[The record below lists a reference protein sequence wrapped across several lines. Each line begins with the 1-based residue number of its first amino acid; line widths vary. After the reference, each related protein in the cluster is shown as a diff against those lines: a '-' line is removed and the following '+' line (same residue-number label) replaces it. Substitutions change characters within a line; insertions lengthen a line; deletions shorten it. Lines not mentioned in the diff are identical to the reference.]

1 MKIGLGIEIGAVF
14 KGLGAFKDTAK
25 SVDSLNPK
33 ISTLGKIKL
42 GIIDSFKTLSSQV
55 KLTTK
60 DIEKFN
66 SIKEK
71 MESTNLKLDSLKN
84 YRNDFKSSIMDKV
97 ALGTSV
103 ALPMKLAIDFES
115 SMADVNKVV
124 NFASNEEAKAFE
136 QSILKMTRS
145 IPINASGLAEI
156 VAAGGQLGI
165 TKDKLLDFTQVTAK
179 MSTAFDMSTAEAGES
194 SATLMNIFGL
204 SVSGVSS
211 LGDALNHL
219 SDNSASKAKDLV
231 NVLARV
237 GGTSKVFGITAE
249 QTASL
254 ASAFLAMGKPAEV
267 TGTAI
272 NALLQK
278 LGTADKQGDK
288 FQSALSQMGLSTQEL
303 KDNIKENA
311 EGAIVDFLTKINGIE
326 NDEKLGLLSDMFG
339 AEYADDI
346 ALLTTGIDNYTSA
359 IGHLADKTKYA
370 GSMNRE
376 FEVRS
381 NTTANSMVLFKNGIS
396 EIGINIGSVLLPA
409 LNSVLKPLIGMT
421 NSLASA
427 TSEYPVLTK
436 VVFGATFGV
445 IGLGIAFS
453 TLGFMGS
460 FALSG
465 LLIAR
470 KGLLLLTAAL
480 NFAKI
485 GVRSFIGATGI
496 GLLVVGASL
505 IYEHW
510 DPIKTFFSEL
520 WDNPMKKLN
529 EFWEG
534 LKEKMSWA
542 KPILMELGALF
553 GMVSKEELAAFK
565 KEDAQKELDEKKK
578 RQELA
583 KEHGIDE
590 NSMEMEQRINVW
602 KKESN
607 NKSNLAL
614 DLPKAEPTLNNSI
627 TIKEDKGNANDTAL
641 ILPKAEPIVD
651 NSPVFKENN
660 NSLPEIPKVKEVSNI
675 TKVVHNTPTY
685 HITVNNPADGFD
697 IEAEMKKVEQKN
709 KNKQLEDLD

>member
-25 SVDSLNPK
+25 SVDELNPK

-42 GIIDSFKTLSSQV
+42 GITDSFKKLSSQV

-124 NFASNEEAKAFE
+124 DFASTEEAKAFE

-204 SVSGVSS
+204 SVSGVSD

-237 GGTSKVFGITAE
+237 GGNSKLLGITAE

-272 NALLQK
+272 NAIFQK
-278 LGTADKQGDK
+278 LGTADKQGKK
-288 FQSALSQMGLSTQEL
+288 FQDALEQMGLSTQEL
-303 KDNIKENA
+303 KENISENA
-311 EGAIVDFLTKINGIE
+311 EGAIVDFLKRIQSIE
-326 NDEKLGLLSDMFG
+326 DDEKLGLLSDMFG
-339 AEYADDI
+339 AEYADDV
-346 ALLTTGIDNYTSA
+346 ALLTVGLDNYTSA

-381 NTTANSMVLFKNGIS
+381 KTTANSMVLFKNGIS

-409 LNSVLKPLIGMT
+409 FNSILKPLIGMT
-421 NSLASA
+421 NSLAEA
-427 TSEYPVLTK
+427 TSKYPVLTK

-485 GVRSFIGATGI
+485 GVRAFMGATGI

-505 IYEHW
+505 IYEYW
-510 DPIKTFFSEL
+510 DPIKTFFTEL

-553 GMVSKEELAAFK
+553 GMVSKDELSAFK
-565 KEDAQKELDEKKK
+565 KSEEQRLKKLADQEAEQKYINSLDEKS
-578 RQELA
+578 A
-583 KEHGIDE
+583 KEYIE
-590 NSMEMEQRINVW
+590 NYG
-602 KKESN
+602 KK
-607 NKSNLAL
+607 
-614 DLPKAEPTLNNSI
+614 
-627 TIKEDKGNANDTAL
+627 
-641 ILPKAEPIVD
+641 
-651 NSPVFKENN
+651 
-660 NSLPEIPKVKEVSNI
+660 SLPDIPKVNETTGVKTVN
-675 TKVVHNTPTY
+675 NNPTY
-685 HITVNNPADGFD
+685 HVTVNNPVDGFD
-697 IEAEMKKVEQKN
+697 IEKELKKVEQNN
-709 KNKQLEDLD
+709 KNKQLEDID

>member
-14 KGLGAFKDTAK
+14 KGIGAFKDTAK
-25 SVDSLNPK
+25 SVDELNPK
-33 ISTLGKIKL
+33 LSTLGKIKL
-42 GIIDSFKTLSSQV
+42 GITDYFKKASEQI

-60 DIEKFN
+60 DLEKFGAIQ
-66 SIKEK
+66 SK
-71 MESTNLKLDSLKN
+71 MDSTNLKLESLNN
-84 YRNDFKSSIMDKV
+84 YRDKFKSSIMDKV
-97 ALGTSV
+97 ALGTTV

-124 NFASNEEAKAFE
+124 DFASTEEAKAFE
-136 QSILKMTRS
+136 QTILKMSRT
-145 IPINASGLAEI
+145 IPINATGLAEI

-179 MSTAFDMSTAEAGES
+179 MSTAFDMSTKEAGES

-204 SVSGVSS
+204 SVSGISS

-231 NVLARV
+231 DVLARV
-237 GGTSKVFGITAE
+237 GGTSKLFKLTAE

-267 TGTAI
+267 AGTTI

-278 LGTADKQGDK
+278 LDTADKQGEK
-288 FQSALSQMGLSTQEL
+288 FQNALKSMGLSSKKL
-303 KDNIKENA
+303 KENIKQNGEA
-311 EGAIVDFLTKINGIE
+311 AIVDFLKRINTI
-326 NDEKLGLLSDMFG
+326 DDSKKLGILNDMFG

-381 NTTANSMVLFKNGIS
+381 KTTANSMVLFKNGIS
-396 EIGINIGSVLLPA
+396 EIGINIGSVLLPG
-409 LNSVLKPLIGMT
+409 LNSILSPLKSMT
-421 NSLASA
+421 NSLADA

-485 GVRSFIGATGI
+485 GIRAFIGATGI

-510 DPIKTFFSEL
+510 DPIKTFFTEL
-520 WDNPMKKLN
+520 WDNPTKKLN

-534 LKEKMSWA
+534 LKEKFSWA
-542 KPILMELGALF
+542 KPILMELGTLL
-553 GMVSKEELAAFK
+553 GMVSKDELKAFK
-565 KEDAQKELDEKKK
+565 KDELEKELAEKKK

-590 NSMEMEQRINVW
+590 NSMEMEQRIKAW
-602 KKESN
+602 KKESD
-607 NKSNLAL
+607 NKSN
-614 DLPKAEPTLNNSI
+614 
-627 TIKEDKGNANDTAL
+627 TAL
-641 ILPKAEPIVD
+641 ILPKAEPIAVND
-651 NSPVFKENN
+651 SISKDDKSSDKNTTLILPKAEPVVTNSPVFKENKS
-660 NSLPEIPKVKEVSNI
+660 SLPDIPKVNETSN
-675 TKVVHNTPTY
+675 TKIVNNTPTY
-685 HITVNNPADGFD
+685 NITVNNPTDGFD
-697 IEAEMKKVEQKN
+697 IEKEMKKVEQKN

>member
-25 SVDSLNPK
+25 SVDELKQK

-42 GIIDSFKTLSSQV
+42 GITDSFKKLSSQV

-103 ALPMKLAIDFES
+103 ALPMKLAIDYES

-124 NFASNEEAKAFE
+124 DFTSTEEAKAIE
-136 QSILKMTRS
+136 NYISKMTRS

-204 SVSGVSS
+204 SVSGVSD

-237 GGTSKVFGITAE
+237 GGNSKLLKITAE

-272 NALLQK
+272 NAIFQK
-278 LGTADKQGDK
+278 LGTADKQGKK
-288 FQSALSQMGLSTQEL
+288 FQDALEQMGLSTQEL
-303 KDNIKENA
+303 KENISENA
-311 EGAIVDFLTKINGIE
+311 EGAIVDFLKRIQSIE
-326 NDEKLGLLSDMFG
+326 DDEKLGLLSDMFG
-339 AEYADDI
+339 AEYADDV
-346 ALLTTGIDNYTSA
+346 ALLTVGLDNYTSA

-381 NTTANSMVLFKNGIS
+381 KTTANSMVLFKNGIS
-396 EIGINIGSVLLPA
+396 EVGINIGSVLLPA
-409 LNSVLKPLIGMT
+409 FNSILKPLIGMT
-421 NSLASA
+421 NSLADA
-427 TSEYPVLTK
+427 TTQYPVLTK

-445 IGLGIAFS
+445 IGLGIALS
-453 TLGFMGS
+453 TIGNMGS
-460 FALSG
+460 FVVSG
-465 LLIAR
+465 LIKNK
-470 KGLLLLTAAL
+470 KGFLAIQSSAL
-480 NFAKI
+480 FAKI
-485 GVRSFIGATGI
+485 GVRAFMGATGI

-505 IYEHW
+505 IYEYW
-510 DPIKTFFSEL
+510 DPIKTFFVEL
-520 WDNPMKKLN
+520 WDNPTKKLN
-529 EFWEG
+529 EFWDG
-534 LKEKMSWA
+534 LKDMFSFA
-542 KPILMELGALF
+542 KPMLMELGNIF
-553 GMVSKEELAAFK
+553 GMVSDDELKGFK
-565 KEDAQKELDEKKK
+565 KDEAQKELDEAKKK
-578 RQELA
+578 
-583 KEHGIDE
+583 
-590 NSMEMEQRINVW
+590 
-602 KKESN
+602 
-607 NKSNLAL
+607 
-614 DLPKAEPTLNNSI
+614 
-627 TIKEDKGNANDTAL
+627 
-641 ILPKAEPIVD
+641 
-651 NSPVFKENN
+651 
-660 NSLPEIPKVKEVSNI
+660 SLPDIPKVNETQGAKTVNNS
-675 TKVVHNTPTY
+675 PTY
-685 HITVNNPADGFD
+685 NVTVNNPVDGFD
-697 IEAEMKKVEQKN
+697 IEKELKKVEQN
-709 KNKQLEDLD
+709 NINKQLEDID

>member
-25 SVDSLNPK
+25 SVDELNPK

-42 GIIDSFKTLSSQV
+42 GITDSFKKLSSQV

-124 NFASNEEAKAFE
+124 DFASTEEAKAFE

-204 SVSGVSS
+204 SVSGVSD

-237 GGTSKVFGITAE
+237 GGNSKLLKITAE

-272 NALLQK
+272 NAIFQK
-278 LGTADKQGDK
+278 LGTADKQGKK
-288 FQSALSQMGLSTQEL
+288 FQDALEQMGLSTQEL
-303 KDNIKENA
+303 KENISENA
-311 EGAIVDFLTKINGIE
+311 EGAIVDFLKRIQSIE
-326 NDEKLGLLSDMFG
+326 DDEKLGLLSDMFG
-339 AEYADDI
+339 AEYADDV
-346 ALLTTGIDNYTSA
+346 ALLTVGLDNYTSA

-381 NTTANSMVLFKNGIS
+381 KTTANSMVLFKNGIS

-409 LNSVLKPLIGMT
+409 FNSILKPLIGMT
-421 NSLASA
+421 NSLADA
-427 TSEYPVLTK
+427 TTQYPVLTK

-445 IGLGIAFS
+445 IGLGIALS
-453 TLGFMGS
+453 TIGYMGS
-460 FALSG
+460 FVVSG
-465 LLIAR
+465 LLMIK
-470 KGLLLLTAAL
+470 KGFLAIQSSAL
-480 NFAKI
+480 FAKI
-485 GVRSFIGATGI
+485 GVRAFMGATGI
-496 GLLVVGASL
+496 GLLFVGLGL
-505 IYEHW
+505 IYEYW

-520 WDNPMKKLN
+520 WDNPTKKLN

-542 KPILMELGALF
+542 KPMLMELGNIF
-553 GMVSKEELAAFK
+553 GMVSDDELKVFK
-565 KEDAQKELDEKKK
+565 KEEAQKELDEKKK

-590 NSMEMEQRINVW
+590 NSMQMEERIKVW
-602 KKESN
+602 KKESDS
-607 NKSNLAL
+607 KSNIAL
-614 DLPKAEPTLNNSI
+614 DLPKAEPVV
-627 TIKEDKGNANDTAL
+627 A
-641 ILPKAEPIVD
+641 

-660 NSLPEIPKVKEVSNI
+660 SNSLPDIPKVNETSN
-675 TKVVHNTPTY
+675 TKIVHNTPTY
-685 HITVNNPADGFD
+685 HITVNNPASGFD
-697 IEAEMKKVEQKN
+697 IEKEMKKVEHKN
-709 KNKQLEDLD
+709 KNKQLEDID

>member
-25 SVDSLNPK
+25 SVDELNPK

-42 GIIDSFKTLSSQV
+42 GITDSFKKLSSQV

-124 NFASNEEAKAFE
+124 DFASTEEAKAFE

-204 SVSGVSS
+204 SVSGVSD

-237 GGTSKVFGITAE
+237 GGNSKLLGITAE

-272 NALLQK
+272 NAIFQK
-278 LGTADKQGDK
+278 LGTADKQGKK
-288 FQSALSQMGLSTQEL
+288 FQDALEQMGLSTQEL
-303 KDNIKENA
+303 KENISENA
-311 EGAIVDFLTKINGIE
+311 EGAIVDFLKRIQSIE
-326 NDEKLGLLSDMFG
+326 DDEKLGLLSDMFG
-339 AEYADDI
+339 AEYADDV
-346 ALLTTGIDNYTSA
+346 ALLTVGLDNYTSA

-381 NTTANSMVLFKNGIS
+381 KTTANSMVLFKNGIS

-409 LNSVLKPLIGMT
+409 FNSILKPLIGMT
-421 NSLASA
+421 NSLADA
-427 TSEYPVLTK
+427 TTQYPVLTK

-445 IGLGIAFS
+445 IGLGIALS
-453 TLGFMGS
+453 TIGYMGS
-460 FALSG
+460 FVVSG
-465 LLIAR
+465 LLMIK
-470 KGLLLLTAAL
+470 KGFLAIQSSAL
-480 NFAKI
+480 FAKI
-485 GVRSFIGATGI
+485 GVRAFMGATGI

-505 IYEHW
+505 IYEYW
-510 DPIKTFFSEL
+510 DPIKTFFVEL

-553 GMVSKEELAAFK
+553 GKVSKEELAAFK
-565 KEDAQKELDEKKK
+565 KEDAQKELDEAKKK
-578 RQELA
+578 
-583 KEHGIDE
+583 
-590 NSMEMEQRINVW
+590 
-602 KKESN
+602 
-607 NKSNLAL
+607 
-614 DLPKAEPTLNNSI
+614 
-627 TIKEDKGNANDTAL
+627 
-641 ILPKAEPIVD
+641 
-651 NSPVFKENN
+651 
-660 NSLPEIPKVKEVSNI
+660 SLPDIPKVNETQGAK
-675 TKVVHNTPTY
+675 TVHNNPTY

-697 IEAEMKKVEQKN
+697 IEKEMKKVEQKN
-709 KNKQLEDLD
+709 KNKQLEDID

>member
-25 SVDSLNPK
+25 SVDELNPK

-42 GIIDSFKTLSSQV
+42 GITDSFKKLSSQV

-124 NFASNEEAKAFE
+124 DFASTEEAKAFE

-204 SVSGVSS
+204 SVSGVSD

-237 GGTSKVFGITAE
+237 GGNSKLLGITAE

-272 NALLQK
+272 NAIFQK
-278 LGTADKQGDK
+278 LGTADKQGKK
-288 FQSALSQMGLSTQEL
+288 FQDALEQMGLSTQEL
-303 KDNIKENA
+303 KENISENA
-311 EGAIVDFLTKINGIE
+311 EGAIVDFLKRIQSIE
-326 NDEKLGLLSDMFG
+326 DDEKLGLLSDMFG
-339 AEYADDI
+339 AEYADDV
-346 ALLTTGIDNYTSA
+346 ALLTVGLDNYTSA

-381 NTTANSMVLFKNGIS
+381 KTTANSMVLFKNGIS

-409 LNSVLKPLIGMT
+409 FNSILKPLIGMT
-421 NSLASA
+421 NSLADA
-427 TSEYPVLTK
+427 TTQYPVLTK

-445 IGLGIAFS
+445 IGLGIALS
-453 TLGFMGS
+453 TIGYMGS
-460 FALSG
+460 FVVSG
-465 LLIAR
+465 LLMIK
-470 KGLLLLTAAL
+470 KGFLAIQSSAL
-480 NFAKI
+480 FAKI
-485 GVRSFIGATGI
+485 GVRAFMGATGI
-496 GLLVVGASL
+496 GLLFVGLGL
-505 IYEHW
+505 IYEYW
-510 DPIKTFFSEL
+510 DPIKTFFTEL

-553 GMVSKEELAAFK
+553 GKVSKEELAAFK
-565 KEDAQKELDEKKK
+565 KEEAQKELDEAKKK
-578 RQELA
+578 
-583 KEHGIDE
+583 
-590 NSMEMEQRINVW
+590 
-602 KKESN
+602 
-607 NKSNLAL
+607 
-614 DLPKAEPTLNNSI
+614 
-627 TIKEDKGNANDTAL
+627 
-641 ILPKAEPIVD
+641 
-651 NSPVFKENN
+651 
-660 NSLPEIPKVKEVSNI
+660 SLPDIPKVNETQGAK
-675 TKVVHNTPTY
+675 TVHNNPTY

-697 IEAEMKKVEQKN
+697 IEKEMKKVEQKN
-709 KNKQLEDLD
+709 KNKQLEDID

>member
-25 SVDSLNPK
+25 SVDELNPK

-42 GIIDSFKTLSSQV
+42 GITDSFKKLSSQV

-124 NFASNEEAKAFE
+124 DFASTEEAKAFE

-204 SVSGVSS
+204 SVSGVSD

-237 GGTSKVFGITAE
+237 GGNSKLLGITAE

-272 NALLQK
+272 NAIFQK
-278 LGTADKQGDK
+278 LGTADKQGKK
-288 FQSALSQMGLSTQEL
+288 FQDALEQMGLSTQEL
-303 KDNIKENA
+303 KENISENA
-311 EGAIVDFLTKINGIE
+311 EGAIVDFLKRIQSIE
-326 NDEKLGLLSDMFG
+326 DDEKLGLLSDMFG
-339 AEYADDI
+339 AEYADDV
-346 ALLTTGIDNYTSA
+346 ALLTVGLDNYTSA

-381 NTTANSMVLFKNGIS
+381 KTTANSMVLFKNGIS

-409 LNSVLKPLIGMT
+409 FNSILKPLIGMT
-421 NSLASA
+421 NSLADA
-427 TSEYPVLTK
+427 TTQYPVLTK

-485 GVRSFIGATGI
+485 GVRAFMGATGI

-505 IYEHW
+505 IYEYW
-510 DPIKTFFSEL
+510 DPIKTFFTEL

-590 NSMEMEQRINVW
+590 NSMEMEERIKVW

-614 DLPKAEPTLNNSI
+614 DLPKAEPTLNNSTI
-627 TIKEDKGNANDTAL
+627 IKEDKSNDKNIAL
-641 ILPKAEPIVD
+641 ILPKAEPVVA

-660 NSLPEIPKVKEVSNI
+660 SNSLPDIPKVNETSN
-675 TKVVHNTPTY
+675 TKIVHNTPTY
-685 HITVNNPADGFD
+685 NITVNNPADGFD
-697 IEAEMKKVEQKN
+697 IEKEMKKVEHKN
-709 KNKQLEDLD
+709 KNKQLEDID

>member
-25 SVDSLNPK
+25 SVDELNPK
-33 ISTLGKIKL
+33 LSTLGKIKL
-42 GIIDSFKTLSSQV
+42 GITDSFKKLSSQV

-71 MESTNLKLDSLKN
+71 MESANLKLDSLKN

-124 NFASNEEAKAFE
+124 DFASTEEAKAFE

-204 SVSGVSS
+204 SVSGVSD

-237 GGTSKVFGITAE
+237 GGNSKLLGITAE

-272 NALLQK
+272 NAIFQK
-278 LGTADKQGDK
+278 LGTADKQGKK
-288 FQSALSQMGLSTQEL
+288 FQDALEQMGLSTQEL
-303 KDNIKENA
+303 KENISENA
-311 EGAIVDFLTKINGIE
+311 EGAIVDFLKRIQSIE
-326 NDEKLGLLSDMFG
+326 DDEKLGLLSDMFG
-339 AEYADDI
+339 AEYADDV
-346 ALLTTGIDNYTSA
+346 ALLTVGLDNYTSA

-381 NTTANSMVLFKNGIS
+381 KTTANSMVLFKNGIS

-409 LNSVLKPLIGMT
+409 FNSILKPLIGMT
-421 NSLASA
+421 NSLADA
-427 TSEYPVLTK
+427 TTQYPVLTK

-445 IGLGIAFS
+445 IGLGIALS
-453 TLGFMGS
+453 TIGYMGS
-460 FALSG
+460 FVVSG
-465 LLIAR
+465 LLMIK
-470 KGLLLLTAAL
+470 KGFLAIQSSAL
-480 NFAKI
+480 FAKI
-485 GVRSFIGATGI
+485 GVRAFMGATGI
-496 GLLVVGASL
+496 GLLFVGLGL
-505 IYEHW
+505 IYEYW

-529 EFWEG
+529 EFWDG
-534 LKEKMSWA
+534 LKDMFSFA
-542 KPILMELGALF
+542 KPMLMELGNIF
-553 GMVSKEELAAFK
+553 GMVSDDELKVFK
-565 KEDAQKELDEKKK
+565 KEEAQKELDEAKKK
-578 RQELA
+578 
-583 KEHGIDE
+583 
-590 NSMEMEQRINVW
+590 
-602 KKESN
+602 
-607 NKSNLAL
+607 
-614 DLPKAEPTLNNSI
+614 
-627 TIKEDKGNANDTAL
+627 
-641 ILPKAEPIVD
+641 
-651 NSPVFKENN
+651 
-660 NSLPEIPKVKEVSNI
+660 SLPDIPKVNETTGVKTVNNS
-675 TKVVHNTPTY
+675 PTY
-685 HITVNNPADGFD
+685 HVTVNNPADGFD
-697 IEAEMKKVEQKN
+697 IEKELKKVEQNN

>member
-25 SVDSLNPK
+25 SVDELNPK

-42 GIIDSFKTLSSQV
+42 GITDSFKKLSSQV

-124 NFASNEEAKAFE
+124 DFASTEEAKAFE

-204 SVSGVSS
+204 SVSGVSD

-237 GGTSKVFGITAE
+237 GGNSKLLKITAE

-272 NALLQK
+272 NAIFQK
-278 LGTADKQGDK
+278 LGTADKQGKK
-288 FQSALSQMGLSTQEL
+288 FQDALEQMGLSTQEL
-303 KDNIKENA
+303 KENISENA
-311 EGAIVDFLTKINGIE
+311 EGAIVDFLKRIQSIE
-326 NDEKLGLLSDMFG
+326 DDEKLGLLSDMFG
-339 AEYADDI
+339 AEYADDV
-346 ALLTTGIDNYTSA
+346 ALLTVGLDNYTSA

-381 NTTANSMVLFKNGIS
+381 KTTANSMVLFKNGIS

-409 LNSVLKPLIGMT
+409 FNSILKPLIGMT
-421 NSLASA
+421 NSLADA
-427 TSEYPVLTK
+427 TTQYPVLTK

-485 GVRSFIGATGI
+485 GVRAFMGATGI

-505 IYEHW
+505 IYEYW

-529 EFWEG
+529 EFWDG
-534 LKEKMSWA
+534 LKDMFSFA
-542 KPILMELGALF
+542 KPMLMELGNIF
-553 GMVSKEELAAFK
+553 GMVSDDELKVFK
-565 KEDAQKELDEKKK
+565 KEEAQKELDEAKKK
-578 RQELA
+578 
-583 KEHGIDE
+583 
-590 NSMEMEQRINVW
+590 
-602 KKESN
+602 
-607 NKSNLAL
+607 
-614 DLPKAEPTLNNSI
+614 
-627 TIKEDKGNANDTAL
+627 
-641 ILPKAEPIVD
+641 
-651 NSPVFKENN
+651 
-660 NSLPEIPKVKEVSNI
+660 SLPDIPKVNETQGAK
-675 TKVVHNTPTY
+675 TVHNNPTY

-697 IEAEMKKVEQKN
+697 IEKEMKKVEQKN
-709 KNKQLEDLD
+709 KNKQLEDID

>member
-25 SVDSLNPK
+25 SVDELNPK

-42 GIIDSFKTLSSQV
+42 GITDSFKKLSSQV

-124 NFASNEEAKAFE
+124 DFASTEEAKAFE

-204 SVSGVSS
+204 SVSGVSD

-237 GGTSKVFGITAE
+237 GGNSKLLGITAE

-272 NALLQK
+272 NAIFQK
-278 LGTADKQGDK
+278 LGTADKQGKK
-288 FQSALSQMGLSTQEL
+288 FQDALEQMGLSTQEL
-303 KDNIKENA
+303 KENISENA
-311 EGAIVDFLTKINGIE
+311 EGAIVDFLKRIQSIE
-326 NDEKLGLLSDMFG
+326 DDEKLGLLSDMFG
-339 AEYADDI
+339 AEYADDV
-346 ALLTTGIDNYTSA
+346 ALLTVGLDNYTSA

-381 NTTANSMVLFKNGIS
+381 KTTANSMVLFKNGIS

-409 LNSVLKPLIGMT
+409 FNSILKPLIGMT
-421 NSLASA
+421 NSLAEA

-485 GVRSFIGATGI
+485 GVRAFMGATGI

-505 IYEHW
+505 IYEYW
-510 DPIKTFFSEL
+510 DPIKTFFTEL

-542 KPILMELGALF
+542 KPILMELGALL
-553 GMVSKEELAAFK
+553 GMVSKEELVTYK
-565 KEDAQKELDEKKK
+565 KSEEQRLKKLADQEAEQKYINSLDEKS
-578 RQELA
+578 A
-583 KEHGIDE
+583 KEYIE
-590 NSMEMEQRINVW
+590 NYG
-602 KKESN
+602 KK
-607 NKSNLAL
+607 
-614 DLPKAEPTLNNSI
+614 
-627 TIKEDKGNANDTAL
+627 
-641 ILPKAEPIVD
+641 
-651 NSPVFKENN
+651 
-660 NSLPEIPKVKEVSNI
+660 SLPDIPKVNETQGAK
-675 TKVVHNTPTY
+675 TVHNNPTY

-697 IEAEMKKVEQKN
+697 IEKEMKKVEHKN
-709 KNKQLEDLD
+709 KNKQLEDID

>member
-25 SVDSLNPK
+25 SVDELNPK
-33 ISTLGKIKL
+33 LSTLGKIKL
-42 GIIDSFKTLSSQV
+42 GITDSFKALSSQV

-97 ALGTSV
+97 ALGTTV

-124 NFASNEEAKAFE
+124 NFESGDEAKAFE
-136 QSILKMTRS
+136 QTILKMSRS
-145 IPINASGLAEI
+145 IPINATGLAEI

-204 SVSGVSS
+204 SVSGISS

-278 LGTADKQGDK
+278 LGTADKQGKK
-288 FQSALSQMGLSTQEL
+288 FQDALGQMGLSTQEL

-381 NTTANSMVLFKNGIS
+381 KTTANSMVLFKNGIS

-421 NSLASA
+421 NSLADA
-427 TSEYPVLTK
+427 TSQYPVLTK

-445 IGLGIAFS
+445 IGLGIALS
-453 TLGFMGS
+453 TIGYMGS
-460 FALSG
+460 FVLSG
-465 LLIAR
+465 LLMIK
-470 KGLLLLTAAL
+470 KGFLAIQGSALL
-480 NFAKI
+480 AKI
-485 GVRSFIGATGI
+485 GVRRFMAATGI
-496 GLLVVGASL
+496 GLLIVGASL
-505 IYEHW
+505 VYEHW
-510 DPIKTFFSEL
+510 EPIKTFFSEL

-534 LKEKMSWA
+534 FKEKMSWA

>member
-25 SVDSLNPK
+25 SVDELNPK

-42 GIIDSFKTLSSQV
+42 GITDSFKKLSSQV

-97 ALGTSV
+97 ALGTTV

-124 NFASNEEAKAFE
+124 DFASTEEAKAFE

-204 SVSGVSS
+204 SVSGVSD

-237 GGTSKVFGITAE
+237 GGNSKLLKITAE

-272 NALLQK
+272 NAIFQK
-278 LGTADKQGDK
+278 LGTADKQGKK
-288 FQSALSQMGLSTQEL
+288 FQDALEQMGLSTQEL
-303 KDNIKENA
+303 KENISENA
-311 EGAIVDFLTKINGIE
+311 EGAIVDFLKRIQSIE
-326 NDEKLGLLSDMFG
+326 DDEKLGLLSDMFG
-339 AEYADDI
+339 AEYADDV
-346 ALLTTGIDNYTSA
+346 ALLTVGLDNYTSA

-381 NTTANSMVLFKNGIS
+381 KTTANSMVLFKNGIS

-409 LNSVLKPLIGMT
+409 FNSILKPLIGMT
-421 NSLASA
+421 NSLADA
-427 TSEYPVLTK
+427 TTQYPVLTK

-485 GVRSFIGATGI
+485 GVRAFMGATGI

-505 IYEHW
+505 IYEYW
-510 DPIKTFFSEL
+510 DPIKTFFTEL

-553 GMVSKEELAAFK
+553 GKVSKEELAAFK
-565 KEDAQKELDEKKK
+565 KEEAQKELDEAKKK
-578 RQELA
+578 
-583 KEHGIDE
+583 
-590 NSMEMEQRINVW
+590 
-602 KKESN
+602 
-607 NKSNLAL
+607 
-614 DLPKAEPTLNNSI
+614 
-627 TIKEDKGNANDTAL
+627 
-641 ILPKAEPIVD
+641 
-651 NSPVFKENN
+651 
-660 NSLPEIPKVKEVSNI
+660 SLPDIPKVNETTGVKTVNNS
-675 TKVVHNTPTY
+675 PTY
-685 HITVNNPADGFD
+685 HVTVNNPVDGFD
-697 IEAEMKKVEQKN
+697 IEKELKKVEQNN
-709 KNKQLEDLD
+709 KNKQLEDID

>member
-25 SVDSLNPK
+25 SVDELNPK

-42 GIIDSFKTLSSQV
+42 GITDSFKKLSSQV

-124 NFASNEEAKAFE
+124 DFASTEEAKAFE

-204 SVSGVSS
+204 SVSGVSD

-237 GGTSKVFGITAE
+237 GGNSKLLGITAE

-272 NALLQK
+272 NAIFQK
-278 LGTADKQGDK
+278 LGTADKQGKK
-288 FQSALSQMGLSTQEL
+288 FQDALEQMGLSTQEL
-303 KDNIKENA
+303 KENISENA
-311 EGAIVDFLTKINGIE
+311 EGAIVDFLKRIQSIE
-326 NDEKLGLLSDMFG
+326 DDEKLGLLSDMFG
-339 AEYADDI
+339 AEYADDV
-346 ALLTTGIDNYTSA
+346 ALLTVGLDNYTSA

-381 NTTANSMVLFKNGIS
+381 KTTANSMVLFKNGIS

-409 LNSVLKPLIGMT
+409 FNSILKPLIGMT
-421 NSLASA
+421 NSLADA
-427 TSEYPVLTK
+427 TTQYPVLTK

-485 GVRSFIGATGI
+485 GVRAFMGATGI

-505 IYEHW
+505 IYEYW
-510 DPIKTFFSEL
+510 DPIKTFFTEL

-553 GMVSKEELAAFK
+553 GMVSKDELSAFK
-565 KEDAQKELDEKKK
+565 KSEEQRLKKLADQEAEQKYINSLDEKS
-578 RQELA
+578 A
-583 KEHGIDE
+583 KEYIE
-590 NSMEMEQRINVW
+590 NYG
-602 KKESN
+602 KK
-607 NKSNLAL
+607 
-614 DLPKAEPTLNNSI
+614 
-627 TIKEDKGNANDTAL
+627 
-641 ILPKAEPIVD
+641 
-651 NSPVFKENN
+651 
-660 NSLPEIPKVKEVSNI
+660 SLPDIPKVNETQGAKTVN
-675 TKVVHNTPTY
+675 NNPTY
-685 HITVNNPADGFD
+685 NITVNNPADGFD
-697 IEAEMKKVEQKN
+697 IEKEMKKVEQKN
-709 KNKQLEDLD
+709 KNKQLEDID

>member
-25 SVDSLNPK
+25 SVDELNPK
-33 ISTLGKIKL
+33 LSTLGKIKL
-42 GIIDSFKTLSSQV
+42 GITDSFKALSSQV
-55 KLTTK
+55 KLTSK

-124 NFASNEEAKAFE
+124 DFASTEEAKAFE

-204 SVSGVSS
+204 SVSGVSD

-237 GGTSKVFGITAE
+237 GGNSKLLGITAE

-272 NALLQK
+272 NAIFQK
-278 LGTADKQGDK
+278 LGTADKQGKK
-288 FQSALSQMGLSTQEL
+288 FQDALEQMGLSTQEL
-303 KDNIKENA
+303 KENISENA
-311 EGAIVDFLTKINGIE
+311 EGAIVDFLKRIQSIE
-326 NDEKLGLLSDMFG
+326 DDEKLGLLSDMFG
-339 AEYADDI
+339 AEYADDV
-346 ALLTTGIDNYTSA
+346 ALLTVGLDNYTSA

-381 NTTANSMVLFKNGIS
+381 KTTANSMVLFKNGIS

-409 LNSVLKPLIGMT
+409 FNSILKPLIGMT
-421 NSLASA
+421 NSLAEA
-427 TSEYPVLTK
+427 TSKYPILTK

-485 GVRSFIGATGI
+485 GVRAFMGATGI
-496 GLLVVGASL
+496 GLLFVGASL
-505 IYEHW
+505 IYEYW
-510 DPIKTFFSEL
+510 DPIKTFFTEL

-697 IEAEMKKVEQKN
+697 IEKEMKKVEQKN

>member
-14 KGLGAFKDTAK
+14 KGIGAFKDTAK
-25 SVDSLNPK
+25 SVDELNPK
-33 ISTLGKIKL
+33 LSTLGKIKL
-42 GIIDSFKTLSSQV
+42 GITDSFKALSSQV

-71 MESTNLKLDSLKN
+71 MESANLKLDSLKN
-84 YRNDFKSSIMDKV
+84 YKNNFKSSIMDKV
-97 ALGTSV
+97 ALGTTV

-124 NFASNEEAKAFE
+124 DFASTEEAKAFE

-204 SVSGVSS
+204 SVSGVSD

-231 NVLARV
+231 DVLARV

-278 LGTADKQGDK
+278 LGTADKQGKK
-288 FQSALSQMGLSTQEL
+288 FQDALGQMGLSTEEL
-303 KDNIKENA
+303 KENISNNA

-346 ALLTTGIDNYTSA
+346 ALLTTGLDNYTSA

-381 NTTANSMVLFKNGIS
+381 KTTANSMVLFKNGIS

-409 LNSVLKPLIGMT
+409 LNFILKPLIGMT
-421 NSLASA
+421 NSLADA
-427 TSEYPVLTK
+427 TTQYPVLTK

-445 IGLGIAFS
+445 ISLGIAFS
-453 TLGFMGS
+453 TLGYLGS

-485 GVRSFIGATGI
+485 GVRAFMGATGI

-505 IYEHW
+505 IYEYW
-510 DPIKTFFSEL
+510 DPIKTFFTEL
-520 WDNPMKKLN
+520 WDNPTKKLN

-553 GMVSKEELAAFK
+553 GMVSKEELSAFK
-565 KEDAQKELDEKKK
+565 KEEAEKELAEKKK

-590 NSMEMEQRINVW
+590 NSDEMEEKIKAW

-607 NKSNLAL
+607 SKSNIAL
-614 DLPKAEPTLNNSI
+614 DLPKAESVVNNST
-627 TIKEDKGNANDTAL
+627 TIKEDKGNANNTAL
-641 ILPKAEPIVD
+641 ILPKAEPVVA

-660 NSLPEIPKVKEVSNI
+660 SNSLPDIPKVNETSN
-675 TKVVHNTPTY
+675 TKIVHNTPTY
-685 HITVNNPADGFD
+685 NITVNNPADGFD
-697 IEAEMKKVEQKN
+697 IEKELKKVEQKN
-709 KNKQLEDLD
+709 KNKQLEDID

>member
-25 SVDSLNPK
+25 SVDELNPK

-42 GIIDSFKTLSSQV
+42 GITDSFKKLSSQV

-97 ALGTSV
+97 ALGTTV

-124 NFASNEEAKAFE
+124 DFASTEEAKAFE

-204 SVSGVSS
+204 SVSGVSD

-237 GGTSKVFGITAE
+237 GGNSKLLGITAE

-272 NALLQK
+272 NAIFQK
-278 LGTADKQGDK
+278 LGTADKQGKK
-288 FQSALSQMGLSTQEL
+288 FQDALEQMGLSTQEL
-303 KDNIKENA
+303 KENISENA
-311 EGAIVDFLTKINGIE
+311 EGAIVDFLKRIQSIE
-326 NDEKLGLLSDMFG
+326 DDEKLGLLSDMFG
-339 AEYADDI
+339 AEYADDV
-346 ALLTTGIDNYTSA
+346 ALLTVGLDNYTSA

-381 NTTANSMVLFKNGIS
+381 KTTANSMVLFKNGIS

-409 LNSVLKPLIGMT
+409 FNSILKPLIGMT
-421 NSLASA
+421 NSLADA
-427 TSEYPVLTK
+427 TTQYPVLTK

-485 GVRSFIGATGI
+485 GVRAFMGATGI

-505 IYEHW
+505 IYEYW
-510 DPIKTFFSEL
+510 DPIKTFFTEL

-553 GMVSKEELAAFK
+553 GKVSKEELAAFK
-565 KEDAQKELDEKKK
+565 KEEAQKELDEAKKK
-578 RQELA
+578 
-583 KEHGIDE
+583 
-590 NSMEMEQRINVW
+590 
-602 KKESN
+602 
-607 NKSNLAL
+607 
-614 DLPKAEPTLNNSI
+614 
-627 TIKEDKGNANDTAL
+627 
-641 ILPKAEPIVD
+641 
-651 NSPVFKENN
+651 
-660 NSLPEIPKVKEVSNI
+660 SLPDIPKVNETTGVKTVNNS
-675 TKVVHNTPTY
+675 PTY
-685 HITVNNPADGFD
+685 HVTVNNPADGFD
-697 IEAEMKKVEQKN
+697 IEKELKKVEQNN
-709 KNKQLEDLD
+709 KNKQLEDID

>member
-25 SVDSLNPK
+25 SVDELNPK
-33 ISTLGKIKL
+33 LSTLGKIKL
-42 GIIDSFKTLSSQV
+42 GITDSFKKLSSQV

-71 MESTNLKLDSLKN
+71 MESANLKLDSLKN

-204 SVSGVSS
+204 SVSGISS

-288 FQSALSQMGLSTQEL
+288 FQSALSQMGLSAQEL

-381 NTTANSMVLFKNGIS
+381 KTTANSMVLFKNGIS

-409 LNSVLKPLIGMT
+409 FNSILKPLIGMT
-421 NSLASA
+421 NSLADA
-427 TSEYPVLTK
+427 TSQYPVLTK

-445 IGLGIAFS
+445 IGLGIALS
-453 TLGFMGS
+453 TIGYMGS
-460 FALSG
+460 FVLSG
-465 LLIAR
+465 LLMIK
-470 KGLLLLTAAL
+470 KGFLAIQGSALL
-480 NFAKI
+480 AKI
-485 GVRSFIGATGI
+485 GVRRLMAATGI
-496 GLLVVGASL
+496 GLLIVGASL
-505 IYEHW
+505 VYEHW
-510 DPIKTFFSEL
+510 DPIKTFFTEL

-553 GMVSKEELAAFK
+553 GKVSKEELAAFK
-565 KEDAQKELDEKKK
+565 KEEAQKELDEAKKK
-578 RQELA
+578 
-583 KEHGIDE
+583 
-590 NSMEMEQRINVW
+590 
-602 KKESN
+602 
-607 NKSNLAL
+607 
-614 DLPKAEPTLNNSI
+614 
-627 TIKEDKGNANDTAL
+627 
-641 ILPKAEPIVD
+641 
-651 NSPVFKENN
+651 
-660 NSLPEIPKVKEVSNI
+660 SLPDIPKVNETTGVKTVNNS
-675 TKVVHNTPTY
+675 PTY

-697 IEAEMKKVEQKN
+697 IEKEMKKVEQKN

>member
-25 SVDSLNPK
+25 SVDELNPK
-33 ISTLGKIKL
+33 LSTLGKIKL
-42 GIIDSFKTLSSQV
+42 GITDSFKKLSSQV

-124 NFASNEEAKAFE
+124 DFASTEEAKAFE

-204 SVSGVSS
+204 SVSGVSD

-237 GGTSKVFGITAE
+237 GGNSKLLGITAE

-272 NALLQK
+272 NAIFQK
-278 LGTADKQGDK
+278 LGTADKQGKK
-288 FQSALSQMGLSTQEL
+288 FQDALEQMGLSTQEL
-303 KDNIKENA
+303 KENISENA
-311 EGAIVDFLTKINGIE
+311 EGAIVDFLKRIQSIE
-326 NDEKLGLLSDMFG
+326 DDEKLGLLSDMFG
-339 AEYADDI
+339 AEYADDV
-346 ALLTTGIDNYTSA
+346 ALLTVGLDNYTSA

-381 NTTANSMVLFKNGIS
+381 KTTANSMVLFKNGIS

-409 LNSVLKPLIGMT
+409 FNSILKPLIGMT
-421 NSLASA
+421 NSLADA
-427 TSEYPVLTK
+427 TTQYPVLTK

-445 IGLGIAFS
+445 IGLGIALS
-453 TLGFMGS
+453 TIGYMGS
-460 FALSG
+460 FVVSG
-465 LLIAR
+465 LLMIK
-470 KGLLLLTAAL
+470 KGFLAIQGSALL
-480 NFAKI
+480 AKI
-485 GVRSFIGATGI
+485 GVRRFMAATGI
-496 GLLVVGASL
+496 GLLIVGASL
-505 IYEHW
+505 VYEHW
-510 DPIKTFFSEL
+510 EPIKTFFVEL
-520 WDNPMKKLN
+520 WDNPTKKLN

-542 KPILMELGALF
+542 KPMLMELGNIF
-553 GMVSKEELAAFK
+553 GMVSDDELKVFK
-565 KEDAQKELDEKKK
+565 KEEAQKELDEAKKK
-578 RQELA
+578 
-583 KEHGIDE
+583 
-590 NSMEMEQRINVW
+590 
-602 KKESN
+602 
-607 NKSNLAL
+607 
-614 DLPKAEPTLNNSI
+614 
-627 TIKEDKGNANDTAL
+627 
-641 ILPKAEPIVD
+641 
-651 NSPVFKENN
+651 
-660 NSLPEIPKVKEVSNI
+660 SLPDIPKVNETQGAK
-675 TKVVHNTPTY
+675 TVHNNPTY

-697 IEAEMKKVEQKN
+697 IEKEIKKVEQKN
-709 KNKQLEDLD
+709 KNKQLEDID

>member
-25 SVDSLNPK
+25 SVDELNPK

-42 GIIDSFKTLSSQV
+42 GITDSFKKLSSQV

-124 NFASNEEAKAFE
+124 DFASTEEAKAFE

-179 MSTAFDMSTAEAGES
+179 MNTAFDMSTAEAGES

-237 GGTSKVFGITAE
+237 GGNSKLLGITAE

-272 NALLQK
+272 NAIFQK
-278 LGTADKQGDK
+278 LGTADKQGKK
-288 FQSALSQMGLSTQEL
+288 FQDALEQMGLSTQEL
-303 KDNIKENA
+303 KENISENA
-311 EGAIVDFLTKINGIE
+311 EGAIVDFLKRIQSIE
-326 NDEKLGLLSDMFG
+326 DDEKLGLLSDMFG
-339 AEYADDI
+339 AEYADDV
-346 ALLTTGIDNYTSA
+346 ALLTVGLDNYTSA

-381 NTTANSMVLFKNGIS
+381 KTTANSMVLFKNGIS

-409 LNSVLKPLIGMT
+409 FNSILKPLIGMT
-421 NSLASA
+421 NSLADA
-427 TSEYPVLTK
+427 TTQYPVLTK

-445 IGLGIAFS
+445 IGLGIALS
-453 TLGFMGS
+453 TIGYMGS
-460 FALSG
+460 FVVSG
-465 LLIAR
+465 LLMIK
-470 KGLLLLTAAL
+470 KGFLAIQSSAL
-480 NFAKI
+480 FAKI
-485 GVRSFIGATGI
+485 GVRAFMGATGI
-496 GLLVVGASL
+496 GLLFVGLGL
-505 IYEHW
+505 IYEYW
-510 DPIKTFFSEL
+510 DPIKTFFTEL

-529 EFWEG
+529 EFWES

-607 NKSNLAL
+607 NKSNIVL
-614 DLPKAEPTLNNSI
+614 DLPKS
-627 TIKEDKGNANDTAL
+627 
-641 ILPKAEPIVD
+641 EPIVD

-697 IEAEMKKVEQKN
+697 IEKEMKKVEHKN
-709 KNKQLEDLD
+709 KNKQLEDID

>member
-25 SVDSLNPK
+25 SVDELNPK
-33 ISTLGKIKL
+33 LSNLGKIKL
-42 GIIDSFKTLSSQV
+42 GITDSFKKLSSQV
-55 KLTTK
+55 KLTSK

-71 MESTNLKLDSLKN
+71 MESTNLKLGSLKN

-97 ALGTSV
+97 ALGTTV

-124 NFASNEEAKAFE
+124 DFASTEEAKAFE

-145 IPINASGLAEI
+145 IPINATGLAEI

-231 NVLARV
+231 DVLARV

-278 LGTADKQGDK
+278 LGTADKQGKK
-288 FQSALSQMGLSTQEL
+288 FQDALGQMGLSTEEL
-303 KDNIKENA
+303 KENISNNA
-311 EGAIVDFLTKINGIE
+311 EGAIVDFLTRINGIE

-359 IGHLADKTKYA
+359 IGHLADKQKYA

-381 NTTANSMVLFKNGIS
+381 KTTSNSMVLFKNGIS

-409 LNSVLKPLIGMT
+409 FNSILKPLIGMT
-421 NSLASA
+421 NSLAEA
-427 TSEYPVLTK
+427 TSKYPVLTK

-485 GVRSFIGATGI
+485 GVRAFMGATGI

-505 IYEHW
+505 IYEYW
-510 DPIKTFFSEL
+510 DPIKTFFTEL

-614 DLPKAEPTLNNSI
+614 DLPKAEP
-627 TIKEDKGNANDTAL
+627 
-641 ILPKAEPIVD
+641 IVD

-685 HITVNNPADGFD
+685 HVTVNNPADGFD
-697 IEAEMKKVEQKN
+697 IEKELKKVEQKN

>member
-25 SVDSLNPK
+25 SVDELNPK

-42 GIIDSFKTLSSQV
+42 GITDSFKKLSSQV

-124 NFASNEEAKAFE
+124 DFASTEEAKAFE

-204 SVSGVSS
+204 SVSGVSD

-237 GGTSKVFGITAE
+237 GGNSKLLGITAE

-272 NALLQK
+272 NAIFQK
-278 LGTADKQGDK
+278 LGTADKQGKK
-288 FQSALSQMGLSTQEL
+288 FQDALEQMGLSTQEL
-303 KDNIKENA
+303 KENISENA
-311 EGAIVDFLTKINGIE
+311 EGAIVDFLKRIQSIE
-326 NDEKLGLLSDMFG
+326 DDEKLGLLSDMFG
-339 AEYADDI
+339 AEYADDV
-346 ALLTTGIDNYTSA
+346 ALLTVGLDNYTSA

-381 NTTANSMVLFKNGIS
+381 KTTANSMVLFKNGIS

-409 LNSVLKPLIGMT
+409 FNSILKPLIGMT
-421 NSLASA
+421 NSLADA
-427 TSEYPVLTK
+427 TTQYPVLTK

-445 IGLGIAFS
+445 IGLGIALS
-453 TLGFMGS
+453 TIGYMGS
-460 FALSG
+460 FVVSG
-465 LLIAR
+465 LLMIK
-470 KGLLLLTAAL
+470 KGFLAIQSSAL
-480 NFAKI
+480 FAKI
-485 GVRSFIGATGI
+485 GVRAFMGATGI

-505 IYEHW
+505 IYEYW
-510 DPIKTFFSEL
+510 DPIKTFFVEL
-520 WDNPMKKLN
+520 WDNPTKKLN

-542 KPILMELGALF
+542 KPMLMELGNIF
-553 GMVSKEELAAFK
+553 GMVSDDELKVFK
-565 KEDAQKELDEKKK
+565 KEEAQKELDEAKKK
-578 RQELA
+578 
-583 KEHGIDE
+583 
-590 NSMEMEQRINVW
+590 
-602 KKESN
+602 
-607 NKSNLAL
+607 
-614 DLPKAEPTLNNSI
+614 
-627 TIKEDKGNANDTAL
+627 
-641 ILPKAEPIVD
+641 
-651 NSPVFKENN
+651 
-660 NSLPEIPKVKEVSNI
+660 SLPDIPKVNETTGVKTVNNS
-675 TKVVHNTPTY
+675 PTY
-685 HITVNNPADGFD
+685 NITVNNPADGFD
-697 IEAEMKKVEQKN
+697 IEKEMKKVEQKN
-709 KNKQLEDLD
+709 KNKQLEDID

>member
-25 SVDSLNPK
+25 SVDELNPK

-42 GIIDSFKTLSSQV
+42 GITDSFKKLSSQV

-71 MESTNLKLDSLKN
+71 MESANLKLDSLKN

-124 NFASNEEAKAFE
+124 NFASTEEAKAFE

-204 SVSGVSS
+204 SVSGVSD

-237 GGTSKVFGITAE
+237 GGNSKLLGITAE

-278 LGTADKQGDK
+278 LGTADKQGKK
-288 FQSALSQMGLSTQEL
+288 FQDALEQMGLSTQEL
-303 KDNIKENA
+303 KENISENA
-311 EGAIVDFLTKINGIE
+311 EGAIVDFLKRIQSIE
-326 NDEKLGLLSDMFG
+326 DDEKLGLLSDMFG
-339 AEYADDI
+339 AEYADDV
-346 ALLTTGIDNYTSA
+346 ALLTVGLDNYTSA

-381 NTTANSMVLFKNGIS
+381 KTTANSMVLFKNGIS

-409 LNSVLKPLIGMT
+409 FNSILKPLIGMT
-421 NSLASA
+421 NSLAEA
-427 TSEYPVLTK
+427 TSKYPVLTK

-445 IGLGIAFS
+445 IGLGIALS
-453 TLGFMGS
+453 TIGYMGS
-460 FALSG
+460 FVVSG
-465 LLIAR
+465 LLMIK
-470 KGLLLLTAAL
+470 KGFLAIQSSAL
-480 NFAKI
+480 FAKI
-485 GVRSFIGATGI
+485 GVRAFMGATGI
-496 GLLVVGASL
+496 GLLFVGLGL
-505 IYEHW
+505 IYEYW

-529 EFWEG
+529 EFWDG
-534 LKEKMSWA
+534 LKDMFSFA
-542 KPILMELGALF
+542 KPMLMELGNIF
-553 GMVSKEELAAFK
+553 GMVSDDELKVFK
-565 KEDAQKELDEKKK
+565 KEEAQKELDEAKKK
-578 RQELA
+578 
-583 KEHGIDE
+583 
-590 NSMEMEQRINVW
+590 
-602 KKESN
+602 
-607 NKSNLAL
+607 
-614 DLPKAEPTLNNSI
+614 
-627 TIKEDKGNANDTAL
+627 
-641 ILPKAEPIVD
+641 
-651 NSPVFKENN
+651 
-660 NSLPEIPKVKEVSNI
+660 SLPDIPKVNETQGVKTVNNS
-675 TKVVHNTPTY
+675 PTY
-685 HITVNNPADGFD
+685 HVTVNNPVDGFD
-697 IEAEMKKVEQKN
+697 IEKELKKVEQNN
-709 KNKQLEDLD
+709 KNKQLEDID

>member
-25 SVDSLNPK
+25 SVDELNPK
-33 ISTLGKIKL
+33 LSTLEKIKL
-42 GIIDSFKTLSSQV
+42 GITDSFKKLSSQV
-55 KLTTK
+55 KLATK

-97 ALGTSV
+97 ALGTTV

-124 NFASNEEAKAFE
+124 NLASNEEAKAFE
-136 QSILKMTRS
+136 NSILKMTRS

-288 FQSALSQMGLSTQEL
+288 FQNALSQMGLSTQEL

-409 LNSVLKPLIGMT
+409 LNFVLKPLIGMT
-421 NSLASA
+421 NSLADA
-427 TSEYPVLTK
+427 TSQYPVLTK

-542 KPILMELGALF
+542 KPILMELGTLF

-565 KEDAQKELDEKKK
+565 KEDAQKSLDEAKKK
-578 RQELA
+578 T
-583 KEHGIDE
+583 
-590 NSMEMEQRINVW
+590 
-602 KKESN
+602 
-607 NKSNLAL
+607 
-614 DLPKAEPTLNNSI
+614 LP
-627 TIKEDKGNANDTAL
+627 D
-641 ILPKAEPIVD
+641 
-651 NSPVFKENN
+651 
-660 NSLPEIPKVKEVSNI
+660 IPKVNEAAGTS
-675 TKVVHNTPTY
+675 KVVHNTPTY
-685 HITVNNPADGFD
+685 NITVNNPADGFD

>member
-25 SVDSLNPK
+25 SVDELNPK

-42 GIIDSFKTLSSQV
+42 GITDSFKKLSSQV

-124 NFASNEEAKAFE
+124 DFASTEEAKAFE

-204 SVSGVSS
+204 SVSGVSD

-237 GGTSKVFGITAE
+237 GGNSKLLGITAE

-272 NALLQK
+272 NAIFQK
-278 LGTADKQGDK
+278 LGTADKQGKK
-288 FQSALSQMGLSTQEL
+288 FQDALEQMGLSTQEL
-303 KDNIKENA
+303 KENISENA
-311 EGAIVDFLTKINGIE
+311 EGAIVDFLKRIQSIE
-326 NDEKLGLLSDMFG
+326 DDEKLGLLSDMFG
-339 AEYADDI
+339 AEYADDV
-346 ALLTTGIDNYTSA
+346 ALLTVGLDNYTSA

-381 NTTANSMVLFKNGIS
+381 KTTANSMVLFKNGIS

-409 LNSVLKPLIGMT
+409 FNSILKPLIGMT
-421 NSLASA
+421 NSLADA
-427 TSEYPVLTK
+427 TTQYPVLTK

-445 IGLGIAFS
+445 IGLGIALS
-453 TLGFMGS
+453 TIGYMGS
-460 FALSG
+460 FVVSG
-465 LLIAR
+465 LLMIK
-470 KGLLLLTAAL
+470 KGFLAIQSSAL
-480 NFAKI
+480 FAKI
-485 GVRSFIGATGI
+485 GVRAFMGATGI
-496 GLLVVGASL
+496 GLLFVGLGL
-505 IYEHW
+505 IYEYW

-529 EFWEG
+529 EFWDG
-534 LKEKMSWA
+534 LKDMFSFA
-542 KPILMELGALF
+542 KPMLMELGNIF
-553 GMVSKEELAAFK
+553 GMVSDDELKVFK
-565 KEDAQKELDEKKK
+565 KEEAQKELDEAKKK
-578 RQELA
+578 
-583 KEHGIDE
+583 
-590 NSMEMEQRINVW
+590 
-602 KKESN
+602 
-607 NKSNLAL
+607 
-614 DLPKAEPTLNNSI
+614 
-627 TIKEDKGNANDTAL
+627 
-641 ILPKAEPIVD
+641 
-651 NSPVFKENN
+651 
-660 NSLPEIPKVKEVSNI
+660 SLPDIPKVNETTGVKTVNNS
-675 TKVVHNTPTY
+675 PTY
-685 HITVNNPADGFD
+685 HVTVNNPVDGFD
-697 IEAEMKKVEQKN
+697 IEKEMKKVEQKN
-709 KNKQLEDLD
+709 KNKQLEDID

>member
-25 SVDSLNPK
+25 SVDELNPK

-42 GIIDSFKTLSSQV
+42 GITDSFKKLSSQV

-124 NFASNEEAKAFE
+124 DFASTEEAKAFE

-145 IPINASGLAEI
+145 IPIYATGLAEI

-204 SVSGVSS
+204 SVSGVSD

-237 GGTSKVFGITAE
+237 GGNSKLLGITAE

-272 NALLQK
+272 NAIFQK
-278 LGTADKQGDK
+278 LGTADKQGKK
-288 FQSALSQMGLSTQEL
+288 FQDALEQMGLSTQEL
-303 KDNIKENA
+303 KENISENA
-311 EGAIVDFLTKINGIE
+311 EGAIVDFLKRIQSIE
-326 NDEKLGLLSDMFG
+326 DDEKLGLLSDMFG
-339 AEYADDI
+339 AEYADDV
-346 ALLTTGIDNYTSA
+346 ALLTVGLDNYTSA

-381 NTTANSMVLFKNGIS
+381 KTTANSMVLFKNGIS

-409 LNSVLKPLIGMT
+409 FNSILKPLIGMT
-421 NSLASA
+421 NSLADA
-427 TSEYPVLTK
+427 TTQYPVLTK

-445 IGLGIAFS
+445 IGLGIALS
-453 TLGFMGS
+453 TIGYMGS
-460 FALSG
+460 FVVSG
-465 LLIAR
+465 LLMIK
-470 KGLLLLTAAL
+470 KGFLAIQSSAL
-480 NFAKI
+480 FAKI
-485 GVRSFIGATGI
+485 GVRAFMGATGI

-505 IYEHW
+505 IYEYW
-510 DPIKTFFSEL
+510 EPIKTFFSEL

-542 KPILMELGALF
+542 KPILMELGNIF
-553 GMVSKEELAAFK
+553 GMVSDDELKGFK
-565 KEDAQKELDEKKK
+565 KDEAQKELDEAKKK
-578 RQELA
+578 
-583 KEHGIDE
+583 
-590 NSMEMEQRINVW
+590 
-602 KKESN
+602 
-607 NKSNLAL
+607 
-614 DLPKAEPTLNNSI
+614 
-627 TIKEDKGNANDTAL
+627 
-641 ILPKAEPIVD
+641 
-651 NSPVFKENN
+651 
-660 NSLPEIPKVKEVSNI
+660 SLPDIPKVNETTGVKTVNNS
-675 TKVVHNTPTY
+675 PTY
-685 HITVNNPADGFD
+685 HVTVNNPVDGFD
-697 IEAEMKKVEQKN
+697 IEKELKKVEQNN

>member
-97 ALGTSV
+97 ALGTTV

-136 QSILKMTRS
+136 QTILKMSRS
-145 IPINASGLAEI
+145 IPINATGLAEI

-204 SVSGVSS
+204 SVSGISS

-326 NDEKLGLLSDMFG
+326 NDEKLGLLSNMFG

-381 NTTANSMVLFKNGIS
+381 KTTANSMVLFKNGIS

-421 NSLASA
+421 NSLATA

-553 GMVSKEELAAFK
+553 GMVSKEELASFK
-565 KEDAQKELDEKKK
+565 KEDAQKSLDEAKKK
-578 RQELA
+578 T
-583 KEHGIDE
+583 
-590 NSMEMEQRINVW
+590 
-602 KKESN
+602 
-607 NKSNLAL
+607 
-614 DLPKAEPTLNNSI
+614 LP
-627 TIKEDKGNANDTAL
+627 D
-641 ILPKAEPIVD
+641 
-651 NSPVFKENN
+651 
-660 NSLPEIPKVKEVSNI
+660 IPKVNEAAGTS
-675 TKVVHNTPTY
+675 KVVHNTPTY
-685 HITVNNPADGFD
+685 NITVNNPADGFD

>member
-25 SVDSLNPK
+25 SVDELNPK
-33 ISTLGKIKL
+33 LSTLGKIKL
-42 GIIDSFKTLSSQV
+42 GITDSFKKLSSQV

-124 NFASNEEAKAFE
+124 NFASTEEAKAFE

-204 SVSGVSS
+204 SVSGVSD

-278 LGTADKQGDK
+278 LGTADKQGKK
-288 FQSALSQMGLSTQEL
+288 FQDALGQMGLSTEEL
-303 KDNIKENA
+303 KENISNNG
-311 EGAIVDFLTKINGIE
+311 EGAIVDFLTRINGIE

-346 ALLTTGIDNYTSA
+346 ALLTTGLDNYTSA

-381 NTTANSMVLFKNGIS
+381 KTTANSMVLFKNGIS

-409 LNSVLKPLIGMT
+409 FNSILKPLIGMT
-421 NSLASA
+421 NTLAEA

-436 VVFGATFGV
+436 VIFGATFGV

-485 GVRSFIGATGI
+485 GVRAFMGATGI

-510 DPIKTFFSEL
+510 EPIKTFFIEL
-520 WDNPMKKLN
+520 WDNPTKKLN

-553 GMVSKEELAAFK
+553 GKVSKEELAAFK
-565 KEDAQKELDEKKK
+565 KEEAQKELDEAKKK
-578 RQELA
+578 
-583 KEHGIDE
+583 
-590 NSMEMEQRINVW
+590 
-602 KKESN
+602 
-607 NKSNLAL
+607 
-614 DLPKAEPTLNNSI
+614 
-627 TIKEDKGNANDTAL
+627 
-641 ILPKAEPIVD
+641 
-651 NSPVFKENN
+651 
-660 NSLPEIPKVKEVSNI
+660 SLPDIPKVNETQGVKTVN
-675 TKVVHNTPTY
+675 NTPTY
-685 HITVNNPADGFD
+685 NITVNNPADGFD

>member
-25 SVDSLNPK
+25 SVDELNPK

-42 GIIDSFKTLSSQV
+42 GITDSFKKLSSQV

-97 ALGTSV
+97 ALGTTV

-124 NFASNEEAKAFE
+124 DFASTEEAKAFE

-204 SVSGVSS
+204 SVSGVSD

-237 GGTSKVFGITAE
+237 GGNSKLLKITAE

-272 NALLQK
+272 NAIFQK
-278 LGTADKQGDK
+278 LGTADKQGKK
-288 FQSALSQMGLSTQEL
+288 FQDALEQMGLSTQEL
-303 KDNIKENA
+303 KENISENA
-311 EGAIVDFLTKINGIE
+311 EGAIVDFLKRIQSIE
-326 NDEKLGLLSDMFG
+326 DDEKLGLLSDMFG
-339 AEYADDI
+339 AEYADDV
-346 ALLTTGIDNYTSA
+346 ALLTVGLDNYTSA

-381 NTTANSMVLFKNGIS
+381 KTTANSMVLFKNGIS

-409 LNSVLKPLIGMT
+409 FNSILKPLIGMT
-421 NSLASA
+421 NSLADA
-427 TSEYPVLTK
+427 TTQYPVLTK

-445 IGLGIAFS
+445 IGLGIALS
-453 TLGFMGS
+453 TIGYMGS
-460 FALSG
+460 FVVSG
-465 LLIAR
+465 LLMIK
-470 KGLLLLTAAL
+470 KGFLAIQGSALL
-480 NFAKI
+480 AKI
-485 GVRSFIGATGI
+485 GVRRFMAATGI
-496 GLLVVGASL
+496 GLLIVGASL
-505 IYEHW
+505 VYEHW
-510 DPIKTFFSEL
+510 EPIKTFFSEL

-529 EFWEG
+529 EFWDG
-534 LKEKMSWA
+534 LKDMFSFA
-542 KPILMELGALF
+542 KPMLMELGNIF
-553 GMVSKEELAAFK
+553 GMVSDDELKVFK
-565 KEDAQKELDEKKK
+565 KEEAQKELDEAKKK
-578 RQELA
+578 
-583 KEHGIDE
+583 
-590 NSMEMEQRINVW
+590 
-602 KKESN
+602 
-607 NKSNLAL
+607 
-614 DLPKAEPTLNNSI
+614 
-627 TIKEDKGNANDTAL
+627 
-641 ILPKAEPIVD
+641 
-651 NSPVFKENN
+651 
-660 NSLPEIPKVKEVSNI
+660 SLPDIPKVNETQGAKTVNNS
-675 TKVVHNTPTY
+675 PTY
-685 HITVNNPADGFD
+685 NINVHNPADGFD
-697 IEAEMKKVEQKN
+697 IEKEMKKVEQNN
-709 KNKQLEDLD
+709 KNKQLEDID

>member
-25 SVDSLNPK
+25 SVDELNPK

-42 GIIDSFKTLSSQV
+42 GITDSFKALSTQV

-124 NFASNEEAKAFE
+124 DFASTEEAKAFE

-204 SVSGVSS
+204 SVSGVSD

-237 GGTSKVFGITAE
+237 GGNSKLLGITAE

-272 NALLQK
+272 NAIFQK
-278 LGTADKQGDK
+278 LGTADKQGKK
-288 FQSALSQMGLSTQEL
+288 FQDALEQMGLSTQEL
-303 KDNIKENA
+303 KENISENA
-311 EGAIVDFLTKINGIE
+311 EGAIVDFLKRIQSIE
-326 NDEKLGLLSDMFG
+326 DDEKLGLLSDMFG
-339 AEYADDI
+339 AEYADDV
-346 ALLTTGIDNYTSA
+346 ALLTVGLDNYTSA

-381 NTTANSMVLFKNGIS
+381 KTTANSMVLFKNGIS

-409 LNSVLKPLIGMT
+409 FNSILKPLIGMT
-421 NSLASA
+421 NSLADA
-427 TSEYPVLTK
+427 TTQYPVLTK

-445 IGLGIAFS
+445 IGLGIALS
-453 TLGFMGS
+453 TIGYMGS
-460 FALSG
+460 FVVSG
-465 LLIAR
+465 LLMIK
-470 KGLLLLTAAL
+470 KGFLAIQSSAL
-480 NFAKI
+480 FAKI
-485 GVRSFIGATGI
+485 GVRAFMGATGI
-496 GLLVVGASL
+496 GLLFVGLGL
-505 IYEHW
+505 IYEYW
-510 DPIKTFFSEL
+510 DPIKTFFTEL

-553 GMVSKEELAAFK
+553 GKVSKEELAAFK
-565 KEDAQKELDEKKK
+565 KEEAQKELDEAKKK
-578 RQELA
+578 
-583 KEHGIDE
+583 
-590 NSMEMEQRINVW
+590 
-602 KKESN
+602 
-607 NKSNLAL
+607 
-614 DLPKAEPTLNNSI
+614 
-627 TIKEDKGNANDTAL
+627 
-641 ILPKAEPIVD
+641 
-651 NSPVFKENN
+651 
-660 NSLPEIPKVKEVSNI
+660 SLPEIPKVNETQGAK
-675 TKVVHNTPTY
+675 TVHNNPTY
-685 HITVNNPADGFD
+685 HVTVNNPADGFD
-697 IEAEMKKVEQKN
+697 IEKELKKVEQNN
-709 KNKQLEDLD
+709 KNKQLEDID

>member
-25 SVDSLNPK
+25 SVDELNPK

-42 GIIDSFKTLSSQV
+42 GITDSFKKLSSQV

-124 NFASNEEAKAFE
+124 DFASTEEAKAFE

-204 SVSGVSS
+204 SVSGVSD

-237 GGTSKVFGITAE
+237 GGNSKLLKITAE

-272 NALLQK
+272 NAIFQT
-278 LGTADKQGDK
+278 LGTADKQGKK
-288 FQSALSQMGLSTQEL
+288 FQDALEQMGLSTQEL
-303 KDNIKENA
+303 KENISENA
-311 EGAIVDFLTKINGIE
+311 EGAIVDFLKRIQSIE
-326 NDEKLGLLSDMFG
+326 DDEKLGLLSDMFG
-339 AEYADDI
+339 AEYADDV
-346 ALLTTGIDNYTSA
+346 ALLTVGLDNYTSA

-381 NTTANSMVLFKNGIS
+381 KTTANSMVLFKNGIS

-409 LNSVLKPLIGMT
+409 FNSILKPLIGMT
-421 NSLASA
+421 NSLADA
-427 TSEYPVLTK
+427 TTQYPVLTK

-485 GVRSFIGATGI
+485 GVRAFMGATGI

-505 IYEHW
+505 IYEYW
-510 DPIKTFFSEL
+510 DPIKTFFTEL

-553 GMVSKEELAAFK
+553 GKVSKEELAAFK
-565 KEDAQKELDEKKK
+565 KEEAQKELDEAKKK
-578 RQELA
+578 
-583 KEHGIDE
+583 
-590 NSMEMEQRINVW
+590 
-602 KKESN
+602 
-607 NKSNLAL
+607 
-614 DLPKAEPTLNNSI
+614 
-627 TIKEDKGNANDTAL
+627 
-641 ILPKAEPIVD
+641 
-651 NSPVFKENN
+651 
-660 NSLPEIPKVKEVSNI
+660 SLPDIPKVNETQGAK
-675 TKVVHNTPTY
+675 TVHNNPTY

-697 IEAEMKKVEQKN
+697 IEKEMKKVEQKN
-709 KNKQLEDLD
+709 KNKQLEDID